1 MIEQG
6 TDEWFQLRTGNITAS
21 RISDVVAKIKTGWGA
36 SRQTYKKA
44 LIAERLT
51 NIPTKMYT
59 SQAMQWGNDM
69 EDDAALYYEFMTDY
83 QVETVGYVQHPLIER
98 AGASPD
104 RLVNDVGLVE
114 IKCPNTETHAET
126 LRTQTIP
133 KKYRLQMQW
142 QMACTD
148 REWCDFVSF
157 DPRIQQEELVYF
169 CRRVE
174 RDQELIDY
182 LTTEVL
188 VFNEEIEIY
197 LSELRNGKTLGR

>member
-1 MIEQG
+1 LIEQR
-6 TDEWFQLRTGNITAS
+6 TDDWFAARLGDITAS
-21 RISDVVAKIKTGWGA
+21 RISDVVARIKTGWGA
-36 SRQTYKKA
+36 SRQKYKDD

-51 NIPTKMYT
+51 QMPTNMFT
-59 SQAMQWGNDM
+59 NSAMQWGIDT
-69 EDDAALYYEFMTDY
+69 EDDAASYYELMTDY
-83 QVETVGYVQHPLIER
+83 EVETVGYIKHPVIER

-114 IKCPNTETHAET
+114 IKCPNTSTHVETI
-126 LRTQTIP
+126 RTQTIP

-142 QMACTD
+142 QMACTE

-157 DPRIQQEELVYF
+157 DPRIVDEDLNYF
-169 CRRVE
+169 CVRVE

-188 VFNEEIEIY
+188 VFNEEIELEIAR
-197 LSELRNGKTLGR
+197 LKNG

>member
-1 MIEQG
+1 MIEQR
-6 TDEWFQLRTGNITAS
+6 TDDWFAARLGDITAS
-21 RISDVVAKIKTGWGA
+21 RISDVVARIKTGWGA
-36 SRQTYKKA
+36 SRQKYKDD

-51 NIPTKMYT
+51 QMPTNMFT
-59 SQAMQWGNDM
+59 NSAMQWGIDT
-69 EDDAALYYEFMTDY
+69 EDDAASYYELMTDY
-83 QVETVGYVQHPLIER
+83 EVETVGYIKHPVIER

-114 IKCPNTETHAET
+114 IKCPNTSTHVETI
-126 LRTQTIP
+126 RTQTIP

-142 QMACTD
+142 QMACTE

-157 DPRIQQEELVYF
+157 DPRIVDEDLNYF
-169 CRRVE
+169 CVRVE

-188 VFNEEIEIY
+188 VFNEEIELEIAR
-197 LSELRNGKTLGR
+197 LKNG

>member
-1 MIEQG
+1 LIEQR
-6 TDEWFQLRTGNITAS
+6 TDEWFAARLGDVTAS
-21 RISDVVAKIKTGWGA
+21 RVSDVVARIKTGWGA
-36 SRQTYKKA
+36 SRQKYKDD

-51 NIPTKMYT
+51 QMPTNMFT
-59 SQAMQWGNDM
+59 NAAMQWGIDT

-83 QVETVGYVQHPLIER
+83 EVETVGYIKHPVIER

-114 IKCPNTETHAET
+114 IKCPNTSTHVETI
-126 LRTQTIP
+126 RTQTIP

-142 QMACTD
+142 QMACTE

-157 DPRIQQEELVYF
+157 DPRIVDEDLNYF
-169 CRRVE
+169 CVRVE

-188 VFNEEIEIY
+188 VFNEEIELEIAR
-197 LSELRNGKTLGR
+197 LKNG

>member
-21 RISDVVAKIKTGWGA
+21 RISDVVARIKTGWGA
-36 SRQTYKKA
+36 SRQTYKKV

-51 NIPTKMYT
+51 NIPAKMYT
-59 SQAMQWGNDM
+59 SAAMQWGNDT
-69 EDDAALYYEFMTDY
+69 EDEAALYYEFMTDY

-133 KKYRLQMQW
+133 KRYQLQMQW

-148 REWCDFVSF
+148 RHWCDFVSF

-169 CRRVE
+169 CTRVE

-197 LSELRNGKTLGR
+197 LSELSNG

>member
-1 MIEQG
+1 MIEQR
-6 TDEWFQLRTGNITAS
+6 TDEWFAARLGDVTAS
-21 RISDVVAKIKTGWGA
+21 RVSDVVARIKTGWGA
-36 SRQTYKKA
+36 SRQKYKDD

-51 NIPTKMYT
+51 QMPTNMFT
-59 SQAMQWGNDM
+59 NAAMQWGIDT

-83 QVETVGYVQHPLIER
+83 EVETVGYIKHPVIER

-114 IKCPNTETHAET
+114 IKCPNTSTHVETI
-126 LRTQTIP
+126 RTQTIP

-142 QMACTD
+142 QMACTE

-157 DPRIQQEELVYF
+157 DPRIVDEDLNYF
-169 CRRVE
+169 CVRVE

-188 VFNEEIEIY
+188 VFNEEIELEIAR
-197 LSELRNGKTLGR
+197 LKNG